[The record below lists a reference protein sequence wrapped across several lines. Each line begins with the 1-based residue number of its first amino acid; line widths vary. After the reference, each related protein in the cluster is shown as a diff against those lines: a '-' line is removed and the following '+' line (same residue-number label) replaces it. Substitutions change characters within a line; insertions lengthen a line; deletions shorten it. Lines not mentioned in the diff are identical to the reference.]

1 MKESPVDQHYED
13 EFEFPLWTLIK
24 ERAEKDDISYA
35 QASELVV
42 PEYAKTIRYRD
53 TEYEDAVIAQR
64 EQEVAEKRVQDQKS
78 TY

>member
-13 EFEFPLWTLIK
+13 NFEFPLWTLIE

-35 QASELVV
+35 AASELVV
-42 PEYAKTIRYRD
+42 PEYVKTIRYRD
-53 TEYEDAVIAQR
+53 TEYEDSEIAKR
-64 EQEVAEKRVQDQKS
+64 EQEVAEKRARDQKS